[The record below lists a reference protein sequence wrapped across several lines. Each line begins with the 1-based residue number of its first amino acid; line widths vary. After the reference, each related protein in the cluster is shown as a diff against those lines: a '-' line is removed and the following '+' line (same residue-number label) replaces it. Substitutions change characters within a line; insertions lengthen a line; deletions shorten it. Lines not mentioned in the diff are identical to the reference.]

1 MCGGGKGVALFSG
14 CTLHRIHL
22 NSAPSTSPP
31 HSPAALQLVWPDLW
45 RWRVWHVSYS
55 GSDAADGRP
64 GQSCPPP
71 PSPSFSPCLP
81 TCLPACLP
89 TPRRFLMAVPVNGV
103 LMWSVPPGLRPF
115 ALAAAEFSQHLFG
128 DIPSPPL
135 LGWLQVGVC
144 GGVWG

>member
-1 MCGGGKGVALFSG
+1 
-14 CTLHRIHL
+14 
-22 NSAPSTSPP
+22 
-31 HSPAALQLVWPDLW
+31 
-45 RWRVWHVSYS
+45 
-55 GSDAADGRP
+55 
-64 GQSCPPP
+64 
-71 PSPSFSPCLP
+71 
-81 TCLPACLP
+81 
-89 TPRRFLMAVPVNGV
+89 MAVPVNGV